1 MNNTYTDA
9 LLANNNNKTTDTNNT
24 QQHGVFAHGG
34 RTTRPEATTDANN
47 TKHRSGVAHGGH
59 DDAAVEGSTTAALG
73 TTRPSVFDV
82 LRVSC

>member
-9 LLANNNNKTTDTNNT
+9 LLANNNNK
-24 QQHGVFAHGG
+24 
-34 RTTRPEATTDANN
+34 TTDANN